1 MMEFMFSRV
10 CMSVCGLILLSAI
23 LVPVTGMYDSQA
35 RHMES
40 DVSDSI
46 ANMIDDF
53 RRSEIDTFV
62 IPASDVLPGTSS
74 YVEIDGQMITLT
86 TDRGVHMSATRS
98 EVTAS
103 VMFVYGDVIKMS
115 KSGGKV
121 IIEKI

>member
-35 RHMES
+35 RNMES
-40 DVSDSI
+40 NVSDGI
-46 ANMIDDF
+46 ADLIDGF

-62 IPASDVLPGTSS
+62 IPASDILPGTSS
-74 YVEIDGQMITLT
+74 YVEINGQMITLT

-98 EVTAS
+98 DVIS
-103 VMFVYGDVIKMS
+103 NCVFVYGDVIKMS
-115 KSGGKV
+115 KSEGKV
-121 IIEKI
+121 IIEKV